1 LKQELINLLFIKSQ
15 IYRFN
20 LKVGLKLMQ
29 GYIFG
34 YDLLRNIGVSFQKD
48 RKDFKSTGSCDLS
61 YKMIVKNSGL
71 I

>member
-1 LKQELINLLFIKSQ
+1 
-15 IYRFN
+15 
-20 LKVGLKLMQ
+20 MQ

-71 I
+71 IWKRMEKGIGYEN